1 MEALMTIPGIG
12 SFIVGCV
19 FLAAAAFS
27 GTRTTKIVLVSLG
40 LVCVALGALLWLQSG
55 H

>member
-1 MEALMTIPGIG
+1 MAIPSLYGIG

-27 GTRTTKIVLVSLG
+27 GARTSKTVLVCLG
-40 LVCVALGALLWLQSG
+40 LVCVALGAITWLQSG